1 MNNKLKIYSFLLA
14 VAFLAELLNLN
25 FLLEHKTVI
34 TTDTGKEEKALTIG
48 PLPKE
53 CAERTEKAV
62 NGVFTLMKPFYPFEV
77 NVKSCRFGREKYLGY
92 NAGEKSCVLHIKK
105 AEIMIPAERENV
117 PTLYYIQII
126 NIILQAGFALFIIF
140 IGWNLIVSV
149 YKGEVFVANV
159 ARQVEIVG
167 GLICG
172 MSLVNITTGYISS
185 NMLLKLIDSS
195 YLNISWDYGN
205 NGVFIILGLT
215 LMVTSQ
221 IILRGKELQEE
232 QELTI

>member
-1 MNNKLKIYSFLLA
+1 MKNKLKIYSILLA
-14 VAFLAELLNLN
+14 VAFLAELLDINS
-25 FLLEHKTVI
+25 LLEHKTVI
-34 TTDTGKEEKALTIG
+34 YEDTGKEEKALTIG

-53 CAERTEKAV
+53 CTARTIKAV
-62 NGVFTLMKPFYPFEV
+62 DGMLALMKPYRPFEV

-92 NAGEKSCVLHIKK
+92 NAGEKSCVMHIKK
-105 AEIMIPAERENV
+105 AEVMIPTEREYV
-117 PTLYYIQII
+117 PTLKYIQII
-126 NIILQAGFALFIIF
+126 NIILQGVFALFIIV
-140 IGWNLIVSV
+140 IGWILIVSV

-159 ARQVEIVG
+159 ARQVELVG

-172 MSLVNITTGYISS
+172 MSLVNITYGYISS
-185 NMLLKLIDSS
+185 IILKKLIDLS

-205 NGVFIILGLT
+205 NGIYLILGLT

>member
-34 TTDTGKEEKALTIG
+34 STDTGKEEKALTIG

-53 CAERTEKAV
+53 CAEGTEKAV
-62 NGVFTLMKPFYPFEV
+62 NGVFTLMKPFRPFEV
-77 NVKSCRFGREKYLGY
+77 NVKSCCFGREKYLGY

-117 PTLYYIQII
+117 PTLAYIQII
-126 NIILQAGFALFIIF
+126 NIILQAGFALFIIV

-172 MSLVNITTGYISS
+172 MSLVNITSGYISS
-185 NMLLKLIDSS
+185 NILLKLIDSS

-205 NGVFIILGLT
+205 NGVYIILGLT

-232 QELTI
+232 QDLTI